1 MLIRRQPFETSLR
14 VTLTALLGG
23 ACAAGG
29 PGDADREATTEPAP
43 AVVQRTPRREPPRP
57 PTELTP
63 LFDVDPTPVAAEPT
77 RCEKVDFLYVVDN
90 SASMTDEQVS
100 LARSFAGFSRVVQD
114 ALDSIDPQIMV
125 VDTDSRNVGDII
137 SASRQ
142 QSPDT
147 ECDGMLGAGQ
157 RMSAEGESCG
167 VMGDGR
173 FMRGDQGHAA
183 ETFEC
188 LAHVGTLGD
197 ASERPI
203 AALLAATGAAAGV
216 ASECNM
222 GFLRDDAILVV
233 TLITDEEDEV
243 THGEPADWKQALLDV
258 KGGDEDAVVVL
269 GLIGDQQVP
278 GGLPGGPCGEI
289 DAAAAPRLQQFVESF
304 RLGSLGSVCASD
316 YSEFFEQA
324 VAAIDTACEAF
335 DPMLH

>member
-1 MLIRRQPFETSLR
+1 M
-14 VTLTALLGG
+14 VTLIALLGG

-29 PGDADREATTEPAP
+29 PDGERERTGPAPPVVQQTPPREAPRAP
-43 AVVQRTPRREPPRP
+43 TQ
-57 PTELTP
+57 LTP
-63 LFDVDPTPVAAEPT
+63 LFEDPAPVAPAKPE

-114 ALDSIDPQIMV
+114 TLDSIDPQIMV
-125 VDTDSRNVGDII
+125 IDTDSRNVGDII
-137 SASRQ
+137 NASEQ
-142 QSPDT
+142 QEPGNA
-147 ECDGMLGAGQ
+147 CDGMLGAGQ
-157 RMSAEGESCG
+157 RMGAEGESGG

-173 FMRGDQGHAA
+173 FMHGDQGHAA

-203 AALLAATGAAAGV
+203 AALLAATGASAGAAQD
-216 ASECNM
+216 CNM

-243 THGEPADWKQALLDV
+243 THGDPAEWKRALLDV

-269 GLIGDQQVP
+269 GLIGDLQVP
-278 GGLPGGPCGEI
+278 GGLPGGPCGDL

-304 RLGSLGSVCASD
+304 ELGSLGSVCADD
-316 YSEFFEQA
+316 YSEFFAQA
-324 VAAIDTACEAF
+324 GAAIDTACEAF
-335 DPMLH
+335 NPMLH

>member
-1 MLIRRQPFETSLR
+1 MATLI
-14 VTLTALLGG
+14 ALLGG

-29 PGDADREATTEPAP
+29 PDGEREVAGAP
-43 AVVQRTPRREPPRP
+43 TPPVMQRTPPRESPRA
-57 PTELTP
+57 PTQLTP
-63 LFDVDPTPVAAEPT
+63 LFDVEPAPVAAARPE

-114 ALDSIDPQIMV
+114 TLDSIDPQIMV
-125 VDTDSRNVGDII
+125 IDTDSRNVGDII
-137 SASRQ
+137 NADQ
-142 QSPDT
+142 QQEPSND
-147 ECDGMLGAGQ
+147 CDGMLGAGQ
-157 RMSAEGESCG
+157 RMGSQGESCG

-173 FMRGDQGHAA
+173 YMHGDQRHAA

-203 AALLAATGAAAGV
+203 AALLAATGASAGAAKD
-216 ASECNM
+216 CNM
-222 GFLRDDAILVV
+222 GFLRDDAVLVV

-243 THGEPADWKQALLDV
+243 THGEPAEWKRALLDV

-304 RLGSLGSVCASD
+304 ELGSLGSVCADD
-316 YSEFFEQA
+316 YSEFFAQA